1 MIPRMRLVL
10 LLLVSAAL
18 PALAQVR
25 PDAPLP
31 STLTRD
37 LSKAAVA
44 LPTGLDGYP
53 LGCDPV
59 VNVKDGTLLVRIPAG
74 QFILGSDRWPE
85 EGGEAFSVVLDHDYY
100 IAAHEITNAQYKRFV
115 DATGHRPPV
124 EHDTDGEPEPV
135 WQGNSF
141 PAEFANH
148 PVSGVSWQDAVAYC
162 EWAGLRLPTEP
173 EWESAARGTDGRAF
187 PWGDEWD
194 PGRCPNA
201 TIERTGTAAVY
212 DFETGRSPWGIYN
225 MAGNVAE
232 WCQDGYN
239 GGQDYDLY
247 KAGNLSLRPP
257 NPDLHVTRGG
267 DWDTCEFDYM
277 LRTSQRGCCAPG
289 ERHCHIGFRPAMTP

>member
-85 EGGEAFSVVLDHDYY
+85 EGGEAFAAVLDHDYY

-135 WQGNSF
+135 
-141 PAEFANH
+141 
-148 PVSGVSWQDAVAYC
+148 
-162 EWAGLRLPTEP
+162 
-173 EWESAARGTDGRAF
+173 
-187 PWGDEWD
+187 
-194 PGRCPNA
+194 
-201 TIERTGTAAVY
+201 
-212 DFETGRSPWGIYN
+212 
-225 MAGNVAE
+225 
-232 WCQDGYN
+232 
-239 GGQDYDLY
+239 
-247 KAGNLSLRPP
+247 
-257 NPDLHVTRGG
+257 
-267 DWDTCEFDYM
+267 
-277 LRTSQRGCCAPG
+277 
-289 ERHCHIGFRPAMTP
+289 